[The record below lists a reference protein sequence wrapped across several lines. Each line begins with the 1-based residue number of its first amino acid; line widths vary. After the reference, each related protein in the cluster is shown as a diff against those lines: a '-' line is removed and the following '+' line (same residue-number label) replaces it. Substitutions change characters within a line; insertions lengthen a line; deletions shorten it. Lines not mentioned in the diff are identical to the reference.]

1 MLTCKTSARFV
12 NPTDR
17 SNSWASWTSVRVL
30 ESERCAAPRRVR
42 ANDLRTPVA
51 LVGDINGDGH
61 SDILIGAPDADPNGH
76 SRTGAVFVVFDG
88 PGIGASGSIDLP

>member
-1 MLTCKTSARFV
+1 
-12 NPTDR
+12 
-17 SNSWASWTSVRVL
+17 
-30 ESERCAAPRRVR
+30 
-42 ANDLRTPVA
+42 VA